1 MAVGDSSEESDH
13 DRERERKS
21 KKRKEAGILPTAGFL
36 LSAQKD
42 GLPTKGDEFND
53 FFWDLL
59 VKYACSAMVALTL
72 LDILS
77 SIRGDSVQCMTP
89 SNFTR
94 DQGAF
99 VNNYCTQYT
108 PPTDFFAFY
117 LVAQATLIFG
127 VHFLWYS
134 WFSGKFCYFLALATS
149 LERHRESKTGDYS
162 LENFVI
168 AKALL
173 KSFGCSKSIYRW
185 YIVKLVVQFL
195 VSGFSIWF
203 NFDSN
208 IFGNY
213 DPSFICPDN
222 STEIPT
228 TWPIGSYRIPCV
240 LTSLVLLV
248 AVRWLN
254 VILLCGIVLAVLYGF
269 IWCLWDH
276 KSRLNWAMV
285 ARFSFYSGLPPSSY
299 VPKGFRQRYGCTSY
313 FYKYR
318 IRTDFEFLFLKLF
331 REDAGHAKVLR
342 EVLIDD
348 IIRREEK
355 IHLERLSLW
364 RQISDPSI
372 GMYVCVE

>member
-1 MAVGDSSEESDH
+1 MAGDDSGEQSDH
-13 DRERERKS
+13 DLAS
-21 KKRKEAGILPTAGFL
+21 DGFLLNTQNDILPTERN
-36 LSAQKD
+36 
-42 GLPTKGDEFND
+42 EFND

-89 SNFTR
+89 SNFTG

-127 VHFLWYS
+127 IHFLWYFWS
-134 WFSGKFCYFLALATS
+134 SGQFCYFLALATS

-173 KSFGCSKSIYRW
+173 KSFGRSKSIYRW
-185 YIVKLVVQFL
+185 YIAKLVVQFL

-203 NFDSN
+203 NFDN
-208 IFGNY
+208 YIFGNY

-228 TWPIGSYRIPCV
+228 TWPIDSYRIPCV

-254 VILLCGIVLAVLYGF
+254 VILLCGIVIAVLYGF
-269 IWCLWDH
+269 IWCFLDH

-285 ARFSFYSGLPPSSY
+285 ARFSFYSGLPPSLY
-299 VPKGFRQRYGCTSY
+299 VPKGFIKRYCYKSY
-313 FYKYR
+313 FREYR
-318 IRTDFEFLFLKLF
+318 IENDFDFLFLKLF

-342 EVLIDD
+342 EVLIDS

-355 IHLERLSLW
+355 IHLEHLSLW
-364 RQISDPSI
+364 RMASDSYM
-372 GMYVCVE
+372 GTYVCSK